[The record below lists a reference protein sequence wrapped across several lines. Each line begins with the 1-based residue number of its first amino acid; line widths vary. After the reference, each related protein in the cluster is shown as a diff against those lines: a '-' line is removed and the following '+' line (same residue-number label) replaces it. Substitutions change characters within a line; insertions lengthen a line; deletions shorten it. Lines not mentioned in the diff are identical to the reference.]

1 MTRGLCL
8 ALPTPGFLSPFD
20 RPLLSRL
27 PPYLW
32 DNQHLGSPGG
42 HASTP
47 RPCKWALGQLLTW
60 LQVANCQMCARAC
73 TEALP
78 ARKPS
83 RANKREVLRVQQGA
97 LLYLSFSS
105 TAAWQG
111 FSKDHWEALAKICR
125 PSDCLPGDTT
135 SCLRKMPHGNS
146 TTLCPSSSSMP
157 PQWTSLGSHL
167 FPGASEDGLP
177 TKEDCAGCRNCL
189 ILEDNRYM

>member
-1 MTRGLCL
+1 MRSLPGPCPPQASCPHLIGHSYPGCL
-8 ALPTPGFLSPFD
+8 LTSGTTSIWEALVATLTP
-20 RPLLSRL
+20 
-27 PPYLW
+27 
-32 DNQHLGSPGG
+32 PGT
-42 HASTP
+42 AS
-47 RPCKWALGQLLTW
+47 WALGQLLTW

-73 TEALP
+73 AEALP

-105 TAAWQG
+105 TAAWQV
-111 FSKDHWEALAKICR
+111 FSKGHWEALAKICC

-146 TTLCPSSSSMP
+146 TTLCPSSSSVP

-177 TKEDCAGCRNCL
+177 TKEDCAGCCNCL